1 VKLLK
6 YVKEFKFSAT
16 LGFLFKIFEA
26 ALELCVP
33 VVMASVIDKGIAY
46 KDTNYILKCGLV
58 LIGLAVFGY
67 LFALVCQWYASL
79 TSQSVGT
86 QLRKDMYHQI
96 NQYDDANLDTLTAP
110 SLVTRL
116 INDVVQIQLAVAMTI
131 RLTSRAPFLMIGSL
145 FMAFMISGS
154 LSMIFV
160 VGAVIL
166 AVSMLSIT
174 IISMPYFS
182 RIQKLLDK
190 IALIARENL
199 KGVRV
204 IRAFSNQNHEV
215 KRFNLETKNQKDEQV
230 KVGKI
235 QALLNPFTYLI
246 VNFAIIIIIYAS
258 GFQVN
263 VGSLSQGEVI
273 ALINYMNS
281 ILQALIVFANVL
293 SIYNKA
299 TASYQR
305 VFEVLETTPQVED
318 QGSYSTLI
326 PDEKMIEFKDVN
338 FGYLQK
344 DVLHNLSF
352 TINKGETVGIIGGT
366 GAGKST
372 LVSLIGRNYDVRSGQ
387 IKIAGKNIQ
396 DYKLETLRQHISYV
410 LQNTSL
416 ISGTIKEN
424 ICMSKPYQ
432 EETMNKALEV
442 SQAKEFVSR
451 LPQGIESAVV
461 QGGKNFSGGQRQRLT
476 IARALY
482 KQADILVLDDCS
494 SALDYATDAA
504 LQKQLQELKEM
515 TKIVI
520 SQRTASLKRC
530 DRIMVLYHG
539 ELVGFDCHEELL
551 KNLTVKDKIDGDLS
565 NQIKILTNSVVD
577 LYTPGEYPVKLQV
590 SNSAGDTVS
599 FQATIQVYDATDR
612 SEIPFIHLKKYLVYT
627 KKGDKL
633 DAASY
638 ISKVCMGGDYDS
650 DVPGDINKSKVKI
663 KDEVDYD
670 TPGSYEITYSVK
682 SGKSRTGT
690 VRLIVIVTE

>member
-1 VKLLK
+1 
-6 YVKEFKFSAT
+6 
-16 LGFLFKIFEA
+16 
-26 ALELCVP
+26 
-33 VVMASVIDKGIAY
+33 
-46 KDTNYILKCGLV
+46 
-58 LIGLAVFGY
+58 
-67 LFALVCQWYASL
+67 
-79 TSQSVGT
+79 
-86 QLRKDMYHQI
+86 
-96 NQYDDANLDTLTAP
+96 
-110 SLVTRL
+110 
-116 INDVVQIQLAVAMTI
+116 
-131 RLTSRAPFLMIGSL
+131 
-145 FMAFMISGS
+145 
-154 LSMIFV
+154 
-160 VGAVIL
+160 
-166 AVSMLSIT
+166 
-174 IISMPYFS
+174 
-182 RIQKLLDK
+182 
-190 IALIARENL
+190 
-199 KGVRV
+199 
-204 IRAFSNQNHEV
+204 
-215 KRFNLETKNQKDEQV
+215 
-230 KVGKI
+230 
-235 QALLNPFTYLI
+235 
-246 VNFAIIIIIYAS
+246 
-258 GFQVN
+258 
-263 VGSLSQGEVI
+263 
-273 ALINYMNS
+273 MNS

-326 PDEKMIEFKDVN
+326 PNEKMIEFKDVN

-352 TINKGETVGIIGGT
+352 TTNKGETVGIIGGT

-396 DYKLETLRQHISYV
+396 NYKLETLRQHISYV

-551 KNLTVKDKIDGDLS
+551 KNCTVYKEIYESQNSKDGDL
-565 NQIKILTNSVVD
+565 N
-577 LYTPGEYPVKLQV
+577 G
-590 SNSAGDTVS
+590 
-599 FQATIQVYDATDR
+599 
-612 SEIPFIHLKKYLVYT
+612 
-627 KKGDKL
+627 
-633 DAASY
+633 
-638 ISKVCMGGDYDS
+638 
-650 DVPGDINKSKVKI
+650 
-663 KDEVDYD
+663 
-670 TPGSYEITYSVK
+670 
-682 SGKSRTGT
+682 
-690 VRLIVIVTE
+690 